1 MALPSTRG
9 LGTTLNLEGRR
20 PRDSHSAVLKVTTAK
35 IKNSKTINS
44 KHLYGSYASGILQ
57 VLHWSSQLP
66 NHESIV
72 IFPILQMR
80 KLRIES
86 LNDLP
91 EIIQIPKGG
100 GSI

>member
-1 MALPSTRG
+1 M
-9 LGTTLNLEGRR
+9 
-20 PRDSHSAVLKVTTAK
+20 VTTAE

-44 KHLYGSYASGILQ
+44 KHLYGSSGILQ
-57 VLHWSSQLP
+57 VPHLSSQLP

-80 KLRIES
+80 KLRIENV
-86 LNDLP
+86 NDLLD
-91 EIIQIPKGG
+91 IIQIPKGG